1 MHPTYLFAPPEFL
14 HDTQLHNLSLSRF
27 VLHEA
32 ARAFGFAVRGFLS
45 ALNLWNTRQA
55 LSAAAEMQAR
65 QEREARAVMWEPPGF
80 R

>member
-14 HDTQLHNLSLSRF
+14 HDTQLHNSLCRDLYYMKLLERLDLPS
-27 VLHEA
+27 
-32 ARAFGFAVRGFLS
+32 GFLN

-65 QEREARAVMWEPPGF
+65 REREARAVMWEPPGV